1 MQRWLGPL
9 IDQLVRYR
17 LVLGLLGLSL
27 VAVSIPLAQRLQFD
41 QSIEALYAADDT
53 QLLDYMKSKS
63 LFGGDEFVILAY
75 NDPNLFLEDGVTV
88 SDASARELREFARQ
102 LNEIEGVNA
111 ASTQQVADAM
121 KSAKLLRFIPDG
133 NRKVRR
139 MVDTVLVGPGG
150 DVAAIVLR
158 LKPETP
164 DLPRGETIAR
174 IREVSDKHSTPVAV
188 VGEPVQIHDMFRY
201 VENDGAVLFQVSVAL
216 LAGVIF
222 LFFSSVRWMLLPLVV
237 VMSTIVW
244 TQGLLVVSGVELS
257 MVSSMLNSLSTII
270 SVATV
275 THITVRFREHRAL
288 LDRVTALKVTF
299 TELLP
304 AITWTCATTAIGFA
318 ALLSSRIL
326 PVQSFGLMMAMATG
340 LVLVAT
346 VVLLPA
352 GILLGGF
359 QSDPHIAYGERIL
372 GRFLGGITDGV
383 DRFPKTILAAFGLII
398 VVSLVGLGRMT
409 IQTDFSKNFREFT
422 PLVQSLRFVENRLG
436 GAGTLE
442 VNFPAPQK
450 LTKEYLERVSR
461 VTKRLRELESTTG
474 LTKVAA
480 LTDGLEIVPEVPFFA
495 STVRARLD
503 WIRRLQPEFESSL
516 YNAERGRMRILM
528 RALEQQ
534 SAEQKNELITSIQAA
549 AEAEFPGAKVT
560 GIYVLL
566 TFIIDSLLVDQTVS
580 FVIAAA
586 GIAIMMTIAF
596 RSFRIGLICLI
607 PNAFPILIVIGI
619 LGWLNE
625 PINLGTAMIASVSLG
640 LTVDSS
646 IHYISGYRRAR
657 RQHGMTHLDALRA
670 THQGVGRAL
679 VFANMALIA
688 GFSVLTLSS
697 FVPLIY
703 FGVLVSVAMIG
714 GLIGNLVLLPILL
727 KWAERVPS

>member
-1 MQRWLGPL
+1 
-9 IDQLVRYR
+9 
-17 LVLGLLGLSL
+17 GLAM
-27 VAVSIPLAQRLQFD
+27 VAVSIPLARQLRFD
-41 QSIEALYAADDT
+41 QSIEALYAAGDT
-53 QLLDYMKSKS
+53 QLLDYLESKS
-63 LFGGDEFVILAY
+63 LFGGDEFVILAF
-75 NDPNLFLEDGVTV
+75 NDPGLFREDGVTV
-88 SDASARELREFARQ
+88 SDASAKHLREFAGQ
-102 LNEIEGVNA
+102 LNRIEGVNA

-121 KSAKLLRFIPDG
+121 KSVKLLRFIPNG
-133 NRKVRR
+133 TAKVRR
-139 MVDTVLVGPGG
+139 MVDTVLVGPDG
-150 DVAAIVLR
+150 DVASIILR

-174 IREVSDKHSTPVAV
+174 IREVADSQPTAVAI

-222 LFFSSVRWMLLPLVV
+222 LFFSSVRWMLLPLIV

-244 TQGLLVVSGVELS
+244 TQALLVVSAVELS

-275 THITVRFREHRAL
+275 THITVRFREHRAA
-288 LDRVTALKVTF
+288 LDRVAALRVTF
-299 TELLP
+299 AELLP
-304 AITWTCATTAIGFA
+304 AITWTCGTTAIGFA

-346 VVLLPA
+346 VVLLPG
-352 GILLGGF
+352 GILLGEF
-359 QSDPHIAYGERIL
+359 QSDPHVAYGERIL

-383 DRFPKTILAAFGLII
+383 DRFPKSILAGFALII

-409 IQTDFSKNFREFT
+409 IQTDFSKNFREST
-422 PLVQSLRFVENRLG
+422 PLVQSLRFVEERLG

-442 VNFPAPQK
+442 VNFPAPK
-450 LTKEYLERVSR
+450 ALTDKYLDRVRR
-461 VTKRLRELESTTG
+461 VTDRLRQLESTTG
-474 LTKVAA
+474 LTKVASI
-480 LTDGLEIVPEVPFFA
+480 TDGLELVPEIPFFLG
-495 STVRARLD
+495 TVQKRLD
-503 WIRRLQPEFESSL
+503 VIRGLQPEFESSL
-516 YNAERGRMRILM
+516 YNSKRGRMRILL
-528 RALEQQ
+528 RAREQQ
-534 SAEQKNELITSIQAA
+534 SAEDKNRLIESVQAVT
-549 AEAEFPGAKVT
+549 EQEFPDAKVT

-586 GIAIMMTIAF
+586 GIAIMMTVAF

-657 RQHGMTHLDALRA
+657 RVLGLNHLDALRA

-727 KWAERVPS
+727 KWAERVPSTSRKTS